1 MKKIR
6 HYTNIEKSAGVNDG
20 QGLTL
25 RGGPKGFTQVRQFY
39 IDTAIFVAELIRV
52 ATRAVTLLP
61 V

>member
-6 HYTNIEKSAGVNDG
+6 HYTNIEQSTGVNDG
-20 QGLTL
+20 HGLALT
-25 RGGPKGFTQVRQFY
+25 GGPKGFTQVRQFY